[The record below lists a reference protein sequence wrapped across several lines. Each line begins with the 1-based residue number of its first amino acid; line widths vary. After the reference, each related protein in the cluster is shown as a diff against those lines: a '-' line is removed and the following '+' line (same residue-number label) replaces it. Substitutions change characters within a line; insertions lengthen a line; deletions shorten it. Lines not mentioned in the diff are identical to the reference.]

1 MLHLFEKMGFVIE
14 REILPDAYSLRL
26 GFRDA

>member
-14 REILPDAYSLRL
+14 REILPDVYSLRL
-26 GFRDA
+26 GFREA